1 MKPLGA
7 SWIPDGN
14 ALGNEVKSLEEEFS
28 AFHGEEFY
36 AVGVANGTDA
46 ISLCLRTL
54 GLGPGDEII
63 TTSHTAV
70 ATIAGIEQAGCSPV
84 FADIEGDSRCLSP
97 ESIERRIGKET
108 RAIMPVHIYGQPC
121 KMQKIME
128 IARTHGLEVIED
140 CSQAHGAE
148 INGKKLGL
156 LQIFQPSVV
165 IQPRIWVALEMGV
178 SYFVGRKG
186 MAKKLDR

>member
-1 MKPLGA
+1 MIPFSDLA
-7 SWIPDGN
+7 SYKRHKQEVDEAVRVLDSGWCV
-14 ALGNEVKSLEEEFS
+14 LGNEVKSLEEEFS
-28 AFHGEEFY
+28 AFHGENLRCRRCQWY
-36 AVGVANGTDA
+36 DA

-140 CSQAHGAE
+140 CSQSARCG
-148 INGKKLGL
+148 
-156 LQIFQPSVV
+156 
-165 IQPRIWVALEMGV
+165 
-178 SYFVGRKG
+178 
-186 MAKKLDR
+186 D